1 MTPSCTTCR
10 WYLVY
15 RCPCVEPS
23 CRYNQ
28 PHLARQGANCPKY
41 QERTDG

>member
-15 RCPCVEPS
+15 RCPCVKPQ
-23 CRYNQ
+23 CRRNRPEFAQ
-28 PHLARQGANCPKY
+28 QGANCPKY